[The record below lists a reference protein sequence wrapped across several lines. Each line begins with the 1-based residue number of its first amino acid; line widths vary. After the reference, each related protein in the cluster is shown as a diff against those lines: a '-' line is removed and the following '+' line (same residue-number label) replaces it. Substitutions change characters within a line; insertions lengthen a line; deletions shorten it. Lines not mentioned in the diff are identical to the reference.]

1 MLKLLTIL
9 FLTHLMIVSSE
20 SGQCRHDSDCG
31 LQFECKNQICLHKSL
46 NSMQPIEYLGSVLI
60 FLMSAL
66 ANSTGIGGGE
76 IMVPLLIL
84 LFFFDTHSAVPLS
97 LAIMLG
103 GNFIKT
109 VLRIPERHH
118 EVDRPIIDY
127 HLVALT
133 LAPLLVGATS
143 GFMINRVL
151 PDWLIL
157 FLMTALLFYLTVHIG
172 SRAEKSLT
180 HKKSRKYS
188 RVHEITLPDLHES
201 VLKPIV
207 QPEIFP
213 LRPIAVILSIYTF
226 SMVFVFLRGDKS
238 EASILGIT
246 YCSAEF
252 WVMISLRALVLFA
265 ISMIGIRMM
274 VRRSQDL
281 NDRNYSFVHDV
292 QWNGK
297 NTGFVVMMS
306 ILAGLGIGVMGIG
319 GSAIIN
325 PAMVYVGVH
334 HDVARAT
341 VGAAVFLTCSVT
353 LIQYMIAGML
363 VKSYAVWF
371 FVLSLLGASA
381 GSWIITYVARKF
393 DRRHLPLITL
403 AVILG
408 ITTLVTP
415 TYVITNI
422 VNGMKTDN
430 FQYGFK
436 NICEAE

>member
-1 MLKLLTIL
+1 
-9 FLTHLMIVSSE
+9 MIVSSE
-20 SGQCRHDSDCG
+20 SGQCRQDSDCG
-31 LQFECKNQICLHKSL
+31 LQFDCKNEICLHKSL
-46 NSMQPIEYLGSVLI
+46 NPLQPIEYLGSVLI
-60 FLMSAL
+60 FLMSSL

-109 VLRIPERHH
+109 VLRVPERHH
-118 EVDRPIIDY
+118 EVDRPMIDY

-133 LAPLLVGATS
+133 LPALLVGATS

-157 FLMTALLFYLTVHIG
+157 SLMTILLFYLTVHIG
-172 SRAEKSLT
+172 SRAEKSLKNK
-180 HKKSRKYS
+180 KKSKFVS
-188 RVHEITLPDLHES
+188 IPELTLTDQDDT
-201 VLKPIV
+201 VLKPLV

-213 LRPIAVILSIYTF
+213 LRPVSAILAIYTF
-226 SMVFVFLRGDKS
+226 SLVFVFVRGDQRT
-238 EASILGIT
+238 ASVLAVS
-246 YCSAEF
+246 YCSPGF
-252 WVMISLRALVLFA
+252 WLLISFGALVLLVVSIVA
-265 ISMIGIRMM
+265 IRMM
-274 VRRSQDL
+274 VVRSQDL
-281 NDRNYSFVHDV
+281 AEENYSFVNDV
-292 QWNGK
+292 KWNYK
-297 NTGFVVMMS
+297 NAGFVVFMA
-306 ILAGLGIGVMGIG
+306 ILAGLGIGVLGIG

-325 PAMVYVGVH
+325 PAMVFVGVH

-341 VGAAVFLTCSVT
+341 VSAAVFLTCSVT
-353 LIQYMIAGML
+353 LVQYMIAGML
-363 VKSYAVWF
+363 VESYVSWF

-381 GSWIITYVARKF
+381 GSWAITFLARKF

-408 ITTLVTP
+408 ITTLATP
-415 TYVITNI
+415 TYVFTNV
-422 VNGMKTDN
+422 VNGMRTDN

-436 NICEAE
+436 DICEVE

>member
-1 MLKLLTIL
+1 
-9 FLTHLMIVSSE
+9 MIVSSE
-20 SGQCRHDSDCG
+20 SGQCRQNSDCG
-31 LQFECKNQICLHKSL
+31 LQSECKNEICLHKSL
-46 NSMQPIEYLGSVLI
+46 NPLQPIEYLGSVLI
-60 FLMSAL
+60 FLMSSL

-109 VLRIPERHH
+109 VLRLPERHH
-118 EVDRPIIDY
+118 EVDRPMIDY

-157 FLMTALLFYLTVHIG
+157 SLMTTLLFYLTVHIG
-172 SRAEKSLT
+172 SRAEKSLK
-180 HKKSRKYS
+180 HKKINKF
-188 RVHEITLPDLHES
+188 VIIPEITLTDKDEP
-201 VLKPIV
+201 VLKPLV
-207 QPEIFP
+207 QQEIFP
-213 LRPIAVILSIYTF
+213 LRPIGAILAIYTF
-226 SMVFVFLRGDKS
+226 SLAFVFARGDQS
-238 EASILGIT
+238 GASFLGVA
-246 YCSAEF
+246 YCSPGF
-252 WVMISLRALVLFA
+252 WVLISFGALVLIL
-265 ISMIGIRMM
+265 ISMIAIRVM
-274 VRRSQDL
+274 VVRSQDL
-281 NDRNYSFVHDV
+281 AEKNYSFANDV
-292 QWNGK
+292 KWNCK
-297 NTGFVVMMS
+297 NTGFVVMMG
-306 ILAGLGIGVMGIG
+306 ILAGLGIGVLGIG

-341 VGAAVFLTCSVT
+341 VSAAVFLTCSVT
-353 LIQYMIAGML
+353 LVQYMIAGML
-363 VKSYAVWF
+363 VKSYVVWF

-408 ITTLVTP
+408 ITTLATP
-415 TYVITNI
+415 TYVFTNV

-436 NICEAE
+436 DICEAE